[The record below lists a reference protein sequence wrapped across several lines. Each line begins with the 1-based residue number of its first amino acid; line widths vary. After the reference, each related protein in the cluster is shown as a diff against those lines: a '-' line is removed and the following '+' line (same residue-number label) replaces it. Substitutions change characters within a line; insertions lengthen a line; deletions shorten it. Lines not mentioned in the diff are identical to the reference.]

1 MRIKI
6 FVGDVCDGLSVG
18 AILDALM
25 HKIATEIGWD
35 RDSFNV
41 SYEIRNDN
49 VVSYYCYYPQGL
61 IGYEVEKS
69 LESIGLIFNA

>member
-6 FVGDVCDGLSVG
+6 FVGDAYDGLGVG

-25 HKIATEIGWD
+25 YKITTEIGWS

-49 VVSYYCYYPQGL
+49 VVAYYCYYPQGL
-61 IGYEVEKS
+61 IEYEVEKS
-69 LESIGLIFNA
+69 LRSIGLIFDV